1 VIILAI
7 MTERSLSGTV
17 TDASG
22 TDYGMSGSYDSRFSR
37 VAEAFADNFASGE
50 EIGAAFALTVDGRVV
65 ADLWGGWKDAGRS
78 DAWKPETLMCTMSV
92 AKAFAVTCLHMLVE
106 RGLVD
111 LDEPVSSYWPE
122 FQAGGKE
129 ALPVRYLVD
138 HRAGLPVVERS
149 IDQVTIYDGQ
159 AMAAALASQTPLWE
173 PGSRAGYHV
182 LTLGYLVGELVR
194 RVTGGTLGT
203 FLRRE
208 VSGPLGLDFFVGLRA
223 DEVARCAD
231 YVPTLKG
238 TLFDRE
244 IVQAETLSARAWAQM
259 PEGEDFNSP
268 AWRAAEIPGANGHGT
283 ARSIAR
289 FYAALVCNE
298 LEGVRLLSRSTFDQA
313 IAEQWAETEIVLGRP
328 YRMSLGYL
336 LNNDF
341 IQMGPNPRT
350 FGHHGVGG
358 SIGFGDPDA
367 RLGFAYATNK
377 MHARLDNGPRAA
389 RLIEAVY
396 ASL

>member
-1 VIILAI
+1 MGNTIGQLVA
-7 MTERSLSGTV
+7 TTVSDHDGGT
-17 TDASG
+17 
-22 TDYGMSGSYDSRFSR
+22 YR
-37 VAEAFADNFASGE
+37 VHGFCDPAFVGVLEAFTDNFVRGE
-50 EIGAAFALTVDGRVV
+50 EIGASFALTVDRRCV
-65 ADLWGGWKDAGRS
+65 ADLWGGWTDPTRNRPWER
-78 DAWKPETLMCTMSV
+78 DTLICTMSV
-92 AKAFAVTCLHMLVE
+92 AKAFAVTCLHMLVD
-106 RGLVD
+106 RGLVQ
-111 LDEPVSSYWPE
+111 LDSPVSRYWPE
-122 FQAGGKE
+122 FARGGK
-129 ALPVRYLVD
+129 ADLPVRFLVD

-149 IDQVTIYDGQ
+149 IDEVTIYDSQG
-159 AMAAALASQTPLWE
+159 MAAALAAQTPLWT

-194 RVTGGTLGT
+194 RVTRDTIGS

-208 VSGPLGLDFFVGLRA
+208 VCGPLGLDFFVGLTP
-223 DEVARCAD
+223 DEIARCAD

-244 IVQAETLSARAWAQM
+244 MIQADSLSARAWAQM
-259 PEGEDFNSP
+259 PNGEDFNSP
-268 AWRAAEIPGANGHGT
+268 SWRKAEIPGANGHGT

-289 FYAALVCNE
+289 FYAGLVCGE
-298 LEGVRLLSRSTFDQA
+298 IDGVRLLSSSAFNAA
-313 IAEQWAETEIVLGRP
+313 IEEQWAETELVLGRP

-341 IQMGPNPRT
+341 IRMGPNPRT

-367 RLGFAYATNK
+367 YLGFAYATNK

-389 RLIEAVY
+389 ALIEAVY
-396 ASL
+396 NSI

>member
-1 VIILAI
+1 MMSSAGAVTVSDGNGI
-7 MTERSLSGTV
+7 EYDLSGYC
-17 TDASG
+17 DP
-22 TDYGMSGSYDSRFSR
+22 
-37 VAEAFADNFASGE
+37 AFARVRDAFGENFAAGE
-50 EIGAAFALTVDGRVV
+50 EIGAAFSLTVDGRCV
-65 ADLWGGWKDAGRS
+65 ADLWGGWTNAERRR
-78 DAWKPETLMCTMSV
+78 AWQRETLICTMSV
-92 AKAFAVTCLHMLVE
+92 AKAFAVTCLHILVD

-111 LDEPVSSYWPE
+111 LDAPVSRYWPE
-122 FQAGGKE
+122 FAEGGKE

-138 HRAGLPVVERS
+138 HRAGLPIVERS
-149 IDQVTIYDGQ
+149 IDEVTIYDGEG
-159 AMAAALASQTPLWE
+159 MAAALASQTPLWT

-194 RVTGGTLGT
+194 RVSGDTIGS

-208 VSGPLGLDFFVGLRA
+208 VCGPLDLDFFVGLSA
-223 DEVARCAD
+223 SEKARCAD

-244 IVQAETLSARAWAQM
+244 MIQADSLSARAWAQM
-259 PEGEDFNSP
+259 PETEDFNSES
-268 AWRAAEIPGANGHGT
+268 WREAEIPGANGHGT

-289 FYAALVCNE
+289 FYAALVCGE
-298 LEGVRLLSRSTFDQA
+298 IGGVRLLSDSTFSNA
-313 IAEQWAETEIVLGRP
+313 ISEQWAETELVLGRP

-341 IQMGPNPRT
+341 IRMGPNPRT

-389 RLIEAVY
+389 RLIEAAY